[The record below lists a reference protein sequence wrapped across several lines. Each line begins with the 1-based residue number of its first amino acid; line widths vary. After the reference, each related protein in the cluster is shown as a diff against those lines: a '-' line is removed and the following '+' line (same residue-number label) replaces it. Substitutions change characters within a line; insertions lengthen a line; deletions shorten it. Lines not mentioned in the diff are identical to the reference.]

1 MRLYLRLG
9 LPRQQPEAQRRGQ
22 RDKVGDELRRPP
34 GADQKVVD
42 GMVDDGHAQKC
53 EQAGRPQG
61 AAVPHGA
68 QDAAVHIPADHVH
81 RAGAKAPDQQK
92 EDLVRAVLREVAD
105 VFKGGKAGGHDDG
118 GQPEAGEGRLK
129 HSQKEQQRQQLHDL
143 LHHRRDLGGGIDG
156 VRLIQLGEEGVEIG
170 GEQTGPHPRE
180 AEHQRGAL
188 PPF

>member
-1 MRLYLRLG
+1 
-9 LPRQQPEAQRRGQ
+9 
-22 RDKVGDELRRPP
+22 
-34 GADQKVVD
+34 
-42 GMVDDGHAQKC
+42 MVDDGHAQKC

-81 RAGAKAPDQQK
+81 RAGAEAPDQQK

-118 GQPEAGEGRLK
+118 GQPEAGKRRLK

-156 VRLIQLGEEGVEIG
+156 VRLIKPGEEGVEVG
-170 GEQTGPHPRE
+170 REQTGPHPRE
-180 AEHQRGAL
+180 AEHQHGAL
-188 PPF
+188 SPL

>member
-22 RDKVGDELRRPP
+22 RDKVGNELRRPP

-42 GMVDDGHAQKC
+42 GMVNDGDAQKR

-61 AAVPHGA
+61 AAVPHRA
-68 QDAAVHIPADHVH
+68 QRAAVHIPADHVH
-81 RAGAKAPDQQK
+81 RAGAEAPDQQK
-92 EDLVRAVLREVAD
+92 EDLIRAVLREETD
-105 VFKGGKAGGHDDG
+105 ILKGGKAGGHDDG
-118 GQPEAGEGRLK
+118 GQPEAGKRRLK

-156 VRLIQLGEEGVEIG
+156 VRLIKPGEEGVEIG
-170 GEQTGPHPRE
+170 GEQTGPHPRK
-180 AEHQRGAL
+180 AEHQRGAMSPL
-188 PPF
+188 